1 MRDMNKPMVAV
12 SQIEAR
18 YALEPFGRDLE
29 LVHLMGDELPH
40 LAEQFCKEF
49 CHQSPSM
56 SHHLFKQGTT
66 YLIQLLVQRNHCLEQ
81 FSIFLNLSESAFL
94 IQTKDKSYSLIS
106 AKGVGQV
113 LKKIIFANG
122 QDGNAEPTPSG
133 TELAYS

>member
-1 MRDMNKPMVAV
+1 
-12 SQIEAR
+12 
-18 YALEPFGRDLE
+18 
-29 LVHLMGDELPH
+29 
-40 LAEQFCKEF
+40 
-49 CHQSPSM
+49 M